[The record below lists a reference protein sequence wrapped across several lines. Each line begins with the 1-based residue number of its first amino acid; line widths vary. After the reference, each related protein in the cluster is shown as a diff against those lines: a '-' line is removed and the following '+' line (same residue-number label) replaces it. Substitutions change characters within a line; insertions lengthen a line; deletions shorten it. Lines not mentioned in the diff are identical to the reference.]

1 MTLTFIYSR
10 GTLQMFQLF
19 QQLIY
24 TLYYNNY
31 NNDYYNN
38 YRDAIYNFVSGALE
52 SLKCR
57 LLRLLLRS
65 RRTVAEIL
73 LHVEIN
79 LVLNLPIELNDN
91 YFYNNY
97 NNNQF

>member
-38 YRDAIYNFVSGALE
+38 YNNAIIIIIRVSY
-52 SLKCR
+52 
-57 LLRLLLRS
+57 
-65 RRTVAEIL
+65 TIL
-73 LHVEIN
+73 CQGPWN
-79 LVLNLPIELNDN
+79 L
-91 YFYNNY
+91 
-97 NNNQF
+97 

>member
-38 YRDAIYNFVSGALE
+38 YNNDYYNNYQGFIYNFVSGTLE
-52 SLKCR
+52 SLTFR
-57 LLRLLLRS
+57 AQRLLLGPQKDCS
-65 RRTVAEIL
+65 
-73 LHVEIN
+73 
-79 LVLNLPIELNDN
+79 
-91 YFYNNY
+91 
-97 NNNQF
+97 